1 MKLVETVSEEITA
14 SAIPTELLDKKISDI
29 VTAKENIAKRIN
41 GFLPSDKKAKEQ
53 SLMTINELQGLLK
66 KIKNPQVAIDK
77 KLSYEITERLDLSI
91 ESAEVYDTIMQ
102 AIKDFFTDDEEL
114 FERLVKKIHSSLE
127 RNFEND
133 R

>member
-1 MKLVETVSEEITA
+1 
-14 SAIPTELLDKKISDI
+14 
-29 VTAKENIAKRIN
+29 
-41 GFLPSDKKAKEQ
+41 
-53 SLMTINELQGLLK
+53 MTINELQGLLK